1 MGRTLLQILVPLLL
15 PLMLYFTWVKVAR
28 GLAQARGQPA
38 SGPVPSLLSG
48 PWQWLLGAGLVLVII
63 GFVGW
68 VFFQETLPVG
78 TYVPSRM
85 VDGEIV
91 PGYTTAP
98 E

>member
-38 SGPVPSLLSG
+38 SGPAPSLLSG
-48 PWQWLLGAGLVLVII
+48 PWQWLLGAGLVLLII
-63 GFVGW
+63 GFIGW
-68 VFFQETLPVG
+68 VFLQETLPAG
-78 TYVPSRM
+78 EYVPTRW

-91 PGYTTAP
+91 PGYTTVP